1 MKVRI
6 KFEKRG
12 NLRFIGHLDLM
23 RYFQKANRRA
33 GLPIAYSEGFSPHQI
48 MSFAAPLSMGVEST
62 AEYADFKLT
71 DDARITSE
79 EAVLRMNREM
89 AEGLKILSFLRIP
102 DEAGNCM
109 STMFAADYRVWFPE
123 HPHFLAKE
131 AEELQSACLEL
142 VPGPPALYAGGDRT
156 APGSLPE
163 TAEEKRDPGDP
174 GRKKR
179 DEGSGYTS
187 HALPCRSG

>member
-71 DDARITSE
+71 DNARQDTQHKGHT
-79 EAVLRMNREM
+79 ADGQR
-89 AEGLKILSFLRIP
+89 P
-102 DEAGNCM
+102 DHFGGGGPQDEPGN
-109 STMFAADYRVWFPE
+109 
-123 HPHFLAKE
+123 
-131 AEELQSACLEL
+131 
-142 VPGPPALYAGGDRT
+142 G
-156 APGSLPE
+156 
-163 TAEEKRDPGDP
+163 
-174 GRKKR
+174 
-179 DEGSGYTS
+179 
-187 HALPCRSG
+187 

>member
-71 DDARITSE
+71 VQSPNGDEIPVTQETLVGFIDNNE
-79 EAVLRMNREM
+79 
-89 AEGLKILSFLRIP
+89 LKNYDR
-102 DEAGNCM
+102 D
-109 STMFAADYRVWFPE
+109 
-123 HPHFLAKE
+123 KE
-131 AEELQSACLEL
+131 S
-142 VPGPPALYAGGDRT
+142 
-156 APGSLPE
+156 
-163 TAEEKRDPGDP
+163 
-174 GRKKR
+174 
-179 DEGSGYTS
+179 
-187 HALPCRSG
+187 